1 MEVYIGPYISI
12 KYEQKISR
20 LISTWTSSPPNDLAY
35 RKELTEHLHIAEDI
49 KPCQI
54 LWLLESLVFKVDDVT
69 KKWVDENISAP
80 IFRAGFVGKN
90 QDGFD
95 QVAFVVGKDVLAY
108 IEVMDLFQENSS
120 IGFVPKYFA
129 TEKEAANWLN
139 EDSKEK
145 DGETDNQSLS
155 VTFKGTDDNGK
166 VVFEFKDQASKFDS
180 TVHLFK
186 TIIEQNHFMKNNIGK
201 YSSLTKREKETLK
214 FIIIGYTNQQMSE
227 EMNVSPHTIRTHRNR
242 IWKKLDITQIRD
254 CLKYKCFFN

>member
-1 MEVYIGPYISI
+1 
-12 KYEQKISR
+12 
-20 LISTWTSSPPNDLAY
+20 
-35 RKELTEHLHIAEDI
+35 
-49 KPCQI
+49 
-54 LWLLESLVFKVDDVT
+54 
-69 KKWVDENISAP
+69 
-80 IFRAGFVGKN
+80 
-90 QDGFD
+90 
-95 QVAFVVGKDVLAY
+95 
-108 IEVMDLFQENSS
+108 MDLFQENSS

-186 TIIEQNHFMKNNIGK
+186 SIIEQNHFMKNNVDK

-214 FIIIGYTNQQMSE
+214 FIVIGYTNQQISE

-254 CLKYKCFFN
+254 CLKYECFFN

>member
-1 MEVYIGPYISI
+1 MEVYKGPYLVINH
-12 KYEQKISR
+12 EQANSR
-20 LISTWTSSPPNDLAY
+20 LISTWRSSPPNDLAY
-35 RKELTEHLHIAEDI
+35 RKELIEHLHIATNR
-49 KPCQI
+49 KPSQI
-54 LWLLESLVFKVDDVT
+54 VWLLENLTFKVGEPT
-69 KKWVDENISAP
+69 KKWADENISEP

-90 QDGFD
+90 KDNFD
-95 QVAFVVGKDVLAY
+95 QVALVVGKDVLAY
-108 IEVMDLFQENSS
+108 IEVMDIFQENSS

-166 VVFEFKDQASKFDS
+166 VVFEYKDQASKFDS

-186 TIIEQNHFMKNNIGK
+186 TIIEQNHFMKNNVDK

-214 FIIIGYTNQQMSE
+214 FIVIGYTNQQISE
-227 EMNVSPHTIRTHRNR
+227 EMNISPHTIRTHRNR